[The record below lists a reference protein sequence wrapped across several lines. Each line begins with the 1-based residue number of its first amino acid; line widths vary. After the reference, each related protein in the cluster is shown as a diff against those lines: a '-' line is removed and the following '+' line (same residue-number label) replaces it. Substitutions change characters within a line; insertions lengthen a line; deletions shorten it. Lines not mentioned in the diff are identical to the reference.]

1 VVEEVD
7 QEMVLVVNLQ
17 EDQEDLVVEDIKLQK
32 V

>member
-1 VVEEVD
+1 VVEVL
-7 QEMVLVVNLQ
+7 EMVIVVKLQ